1 MLMYVLIIPC
11 GMSKTTI
18 FVCMIFLSLPL
29 AGCLGGQDVVEEA
42 SASQEGLVPTTSST
56 GQTASGSV
64 NLPPVITA
72 YLGTEVSDV
81 QGSDCT
87 TVGFEV
93 QGRHAM
99 TDWDNNITQA
109 GWDVDLDGTIDY
121 PVIAAEGFTAL
132 QVNLVDMVLSNETS
146 TGNNEYNY
154 IYAEAHVA
162 FGAVDESGAWASSGL
177 LKIRKMIES
186 YNSRY
191 DTIYSYIDAE
201 PCADF
206 NDVTGYNFSVADH
219 SDFASD
225 GSTDYLVTI
234 SRTNGQNGINWN
246 RVRVYFDG
254 SDEGE
259 EQCSQNYYRCELLPG
274 DGLTESSSL
283 GAMWEAGESVT
294 IKENG
299 NNMHRAG
306 YEAEITIYI
315 DNILVYSESLMID

>member
-1 MLMYVLIIPC
+1 MKPQ
-11 GMSKTTI
+11 
-18 FVCMIFLSLPL
+18 FLFICFILLALPL
-29 AGCLGGQDVVEEA
+29 TGCLGGQDVVDEA

-56 GQTASGSV
+56 GQTSSGTV
-64 NLPPVITA
+64 NLPPVVTA
-72 YLGTEVSDV
+72 YLGTVISDV

-121 PVIAAEGFTAL
+121 PVTAAEGFTAL
-132 QVNLVDMVLSNETS
+132 QVNLVDMVLSNES
-146 TGNNEYNY
+146 RQGDNY
-154 IYAEAHVA
+154 YFQTYAEVHVA
-162 FGAVDESGAWASSGL
+162 FGAMDESGAWASSGL
-177 LKIRKMIES
+177 IKIRKLIEG
-186 YNSRY
+186 YNSNQ
-191 DTIYSYIDAE
+191 DTTYTYIDTE

-206 NDVTGYNFSVADH
+206 DDVTEYNFSLSDH
-219 SDFASD
+219 ADFASD

-246 RVRVYFDG
+246 RVRIYFDG
-254 SDEGE
+254 SDEGD
-259 EQCSQNYYRCELLPG
+259 EQCYQNYYRCELLPG
-274 DGLTESSSL
+274 DGLSNSSSL
-283 GAMWEAGESVT
+283 GAMWEAGDSVT

-315 DNILVYSESLMID
+315 DNVLVFSESIMLN

>member
-1 MLMYVLIIPC
+1 MKPQF
-11 GMSKTTI
+11 I
-18 FVCMIFLSLPL
+18 FICFILLALPL
-29 AGCLGGQDVVEEA
+29 TGCLGGQDVVEEA

-72 YLGTEVSDV
+72 YLGTEISDV

-109 GWDVDLDGTIDY
+109 GWDVNLDGTIDY
-121 PVIAAEGFTAL
+121 PVTAAEGFTAL

-146 TGNNEYNY
+146 SGNNDYNY
-154 IYAEAHVA
+154 IYAESHVA

-177 LKIRKMIES
+177 LKVRKMVES
-186 YNSRY
+186 YYSRQG
-191 DTIYSYIDAE
+191 TTYSYIDTE

-206 NDVTGYNFSVADH
+206 NDVTEYNFSVSDH
-219 SDFASD
+219 ADFASD

-246 RVRVYFDG
+246 RVKIIFDG
-254 SDEGE
+254 SDEGDT
-259 EQCSQNYYRCELLPG
+259 QCQPYYYRCEVLPG
-274 DGLTESSSL
+274 DGLSNSTSL

-294 IKENG
+294 IKEDG

-315 DNILVYSESLMID
+315 DNVLVFSESIMLN

>member
-1 MLMYVLIIPC
+1 MKPQ
-11 GMSKTTI
+11 
-18 FVCMIFLSLPL
+18 FLFICFILLTLPL
-29 AGCLGGQDVVEEA
+29 TGCLGGQDVVEEA

-72 YLGTEVSDV
+72 YLGTVISDV

-121 PVIAAEGFTAL
+121 PVTAAEGFTAL
-132 QVNLVDMVLSNETS
+132 QVNLVDMVLSNES
-146 TGNNEYNY
+146 RQGDNY
-154 IYAEAHVA
+154 YFQTYAEAHVA
-162 FGAVDESGAWASSGL
+162 FGALDESGAWASSGL
-177 LKIRKMIES
+177 IKIRKLIEG
-186 YNSRY
+186 YNSNQ
-191 DTIYSYIDAE
+191 DTTYSYIDTE

-206 NDVTGYNFSVADH
+206 NDVTEYNFSVSDH
-219 SDFASD
+219 ADFASD

-246 RVRVYFDG
+246 RVRIFFDG
-254 SDEGE
+254 SDEGD
-259 EQCSQNYYRCELLPG
+259 EQCYQNYYRCELLPG
-274 DGLTESSSL
+274 DGLSNSSSL

-299 NNMHRAG
+299 NNMHREG

-315 DNILVYSESLMID
+315 DNVLVFSESIMVN

>member
-1 MLMYVLIIPC
+1 MKP
-11 GMSKTTI
+11 KFI
-18 FVCMIFLSLPL
+18 FICFILLALPL
-29 AGCLGGQDVVEEA
+29 TGCLGGQDVVEEA

-72 YLGTEVSDV
+72 YLGTEISDV

-93 QGRHAM
+93 QGRYAM

-109 GWDVDLDGTIDY
+109 GWDVNLDGTIDY
-121 PVIAAEGFTAL
+121 PVTAAEGFTTL
-132 QVNLVDMVLSNETS
+132 QVNLADMVLSNETNN
-146 TGNNEYNY
+146 GNSDYRY
-154 IYAEAHVA
+154 LYAEAHVA

-177 LKIRKMIES
+177 LKIRKNIES
-186 YNSRY
+186 YNTRQE
-191 DTIYSYIDAE
+191 TTYSYIDNE

-206 NDVTGYNFSVADH
+206 DDVTGYNFSVSDH
-219 SDFASD
+219 ADFASD

-246 RVRVYFDG
+246 RVQIYFDG
-254 SDEGE
+254 SDEGDE
-259 EQCSQNYYRCELLPG
+259 LCYRNDYYRCQLLPG
-274 DGLTESSSL
+274 DGLANGASF
-283 GAMWEAGESVT
+283 GAMWEAGESLT

-299 NNMHRAG
+299 NSLHRAG
-306 YEAEITIYI
+306 YEATITIHI
-315 DNILVYSESLMID
+315 DNVVVFSETIMLD

>member
-1 MLMYVLIIPC
+1 MKPQ
-11 GMSKTTI
+11 
-18 FVCMIFLSLPL
+18 FLFICFILLALPL
-29 AGCLGGQDVVEEA
+29 TGCLGGQDVVDEA

-56 GQTASGSV
+56 GQTSSGTV
-64 NLPPVITA
+64 NLPPVVTA
-72 YLGTEVSDV
+72 YLGTVISDV

-121 PVIAAEGFTAL
+121 PVTAAEGFTAL
-132 QVNLVDMVLSNETS
+132 QVNLVDMVLSNES
-146 TGNNEYNY
+146 SSGNSYYTNTF
-154 IYAEAHVA
+154 AEAFVA
-162 FGAVDESGAWASSGL
+162 FGAVDEAGAWSSSDL
-177 LKIRKMIES
+177 LIVRKNIQS
-186 YNSRY
+186 YNSNQ
-191 DTIYSYIDAE
+191 DTTYSYIDTE

-206 NDVTGYNFSVADH
+206 DDVTEYNFSLSDH
-219 SDFASD
+219 ADFASD

-246 RVRVYFDG
+246 RVRIYFDG
-254 SDEGE
+254 SDEGD
-259 EQCSQNYYRCELLPG
+259 EQCYQNYYRCELLPG
-274 DGLTESSSL
+274 DGLSNSSSL
-283 GAMWEAGESVT
+283 GAMWEAGDSVT

-315 DNILVYSESLMID
+315 DNVLVFSESIMLN